1 MFATQFQT
9 TESSSVFCS
18 LLFHVNKVVQKDLY
32 TPLRYNNFSFIT
44 SNHIQ
49 NSSFFQRS
57 FQIEAK
63 LFEQNRNIFDLK
75 KEKKEQ
81 KT

>member
-1 MFATQFQT
+1 MFATHFQT

-32 TPLRYNNFSFIT
+32 TPLQYNFSFIT
-44 SNHIQ
+44 SNHVQ
-49 NSSFFQRS
+49 NSVRASS
-57 FQIEAK
+57 K
-63 LFEQNRNIFDLK
+63 DHSKSKQNYSSKIKSKYLK

>member
-32 TPLRYNNFSFIT
+32 TPLRYNFSFIT